1 MRGVGRRVVVTG
13 MGAVTPLGLS
23 AESTWEAM
31 LAGRSGVAPIV
42 GFDAS
47 ALPVRIAAEV
57 ADFDGVARF
66 GKRRARH
73 LDRVVQLGLT
83 ATAEALENAKLDV
96 AANREAVGVIYG
108 TGIGGIQ
115 SLVDGIDVLRSRGP
129 DWVSPYTLPMLL
141 PNMIAGQIA
150 MEWGARG
157 YNSCTVTA
165 CSASAQ
171 AIGEALDVIRVGR
184 ADVMICGGA
193 EAAVT
198 EIGLAGFAA
207 MKALSPRNDDPE
219 GASRPFDA
227 GRDGFVIGEAA
238 ATLILEE
245 RDSAMARGAPILAEL
260 SGYGATAD
268 AHHMTAPHPQGDGA
282 IRAMRHACHDAGLA
296 LGDIGY
302 INAHGT
308 STPPNDRVESLAVRT
323 LFGAGAPP
331 VSSTKSMT
339 GHTLGAAGALE
350 SLVCIQVLRSGL
362 IPPTINYRTPDPAC
376 DLDYVPNTARPA
388 HVRAAMT
395 NSFGFGGHNAALVFE
410 AVQ

>member
-96 AANREAVGVIYG
+96 AANPEAVGVIYG

-227 GRDGFVIGEAA
+227 DRDGFVIGEAA

-308 STPPNDRVESLAVRT
+308 STP
-323 LFGAGAPP
+323 
-331 VSSTKSMT
+331 
-339 GHTLGAAGALE
+339 
-350 SLVCIQVLRSGL
+350 
-362 IPPTINYRTPDPAC
+362 
-376 DLDYVPNTARPA
+376 
-388 HVRAAMT
+388 
-395 NSFGFGGHNAALVFE
+395 
-410 AVQ
+410 